1 MIPLLALLLFA
12 PQAPAPQAPAPQAV
26 APQTPAA
33 PKEMT
38 FKVNPSPIP
47 GVPLPPDGTLEEELT
62 KLEGARAAA
71 EAKDALAKVDADSSL
86 SKKEKA
92 ELRRKIASLKVA
104 VFTSPR
110 PIEQV
115 VAFYEKTLP
124 RAEFVF
130 GLRDLSYDLQEGIRA
145 GVIKAPPERV
155 KEAQGKQGR
164 SARWTRDDRLSIAI
178 EDQLVDPR
186 DGRITPKTVVLVTSF
201 GD

>member
-1 MIPLLALLLFA
+1 
-12 PQAPAPQAPAPQAV
+12 
-26 APQTPAA
+26 
-33 PKEMT
+33 MT

-62 KLEGARAAA
+62 KLERARAAT

-130 GLRDLSYDLQEGIRA
+130 GLRDLSHDLAGRNPRA
-145 GVIKAPPERV
+145 ASSRRRPSG
-155 KEAQGKQGR
+155 
-164 SARWTRDDRLSIAI
+164 
-178 EDQLVDPR
+178 
-186 DGRITPKTVVLVTSF
+186 
-201 GD
+201 

>member
-1 MIPLLALLLFA
+1 
-12 PQAPAPQAPAPQAV
+12 
-26 APQTPAA
+26 
-33 PKEMT
+33 MT

-71 EAKDALAKVDADSSL
+71 EAKDAFAKVDADSSL

-130 GLRDLSYDLQEGIRA
+130 ALRDLSYDIQEGIRA
-145 GVIKAPPERV
+145 GVIKASPERV

>member
-1 MIPLLALLLFA
+1 MIPLLVLLLAA
-12 PQAPAPQAPAPQAV
+12 PQAPAPQAIAPQAS
-26 APQTPAA
+26 AA
-33 PKEMT
+33 PKETT
-38 FKVNPSPIP
+38 FKVNASPIR
-47 GVPLPPDGTLEEELT
+47 GVPLPPDGTLEEDLT
-62 KLEGARAAA
+62 KLEAARAAA
-71 EAKDALAKVDADSSL
+71 EAKDALARVEMDASL

-92 ELRRKIASLKVA
+92 DLRQKISSLKIA

-115 VAFYEKTLP
+115 VAFYEKTVP

-145 GVIKAPPERV
+145 GVIKASPERV

>member
-1 MIPLLALLLFA
+1 MIPLLVLLLDA
-12 PQAPAPQAPAPQAV
+12 PQAGTPPAPG
-26 APQTPAA
+26 TPAA
-33 PKEMT
+33 SRETT
-38 FKVNPSPIP
+38 FRVNASPIA
-47 GVPLPPDGTLEEELT
+47 GVPLPPDGALDEELT
-62 KLEGARAAA
+62 KLETARAAA

-92 ELRRKIASLKVA
+92 ELRKKISTLKVA

-110 PIEQV
+110 PIDQV
-115 VAFYEKTLP
+115 VAFYEKTIP

-130 GLRDLSYDLQEGIRA
+130 GLRDLSHDLQEGIRA

-164 SARWTRDDRLSIAI
+164 SARWTRDDRLSISI
-178 EDQLVDPR
+178 EDHLVDPR
-186 DGRITPKTVVLVTSF
+186 DGRITLKTVVLVTSF